1 MGIQYTAWD
10 VDDLSKNGRALAIGG
25 YALDGAS
32 KKAVVMY
39 YGPGQDDEYYLE
51 PLKYQWV
58 DSITVNGLTVQLI
71 GVNTISCKEQTENS
85 DWSVFGTFEEDW
97 GTHQTERT
105 SSGKGLILFH
115 QVEGI

>member
-39 YGPGQDDEYYLE
+39 YGPG
-51 PLKYQWV
+51 
-58 DSITVNGLTVQLI
+58 
-71 GVNTISCKEQTENS
+71 
-85 DWSVFGTFEEDW
+85 
-97 GTHQTERT
+97 
-105 SSGKGLILFH
+105 
-115 QVEGI
+115 

>member
-1 MGIQYTAWD
+1 M
-10 VDDLSKNGRALAIGG
+10 
-25 YALDGAS
+25 
-32 KKAVVMY
+32 
-39 YGPGQDDEYYLE
+39 E

-115 QVEGI
+115 MTETNFKVMMVIKNQELPGQMIHCGWRACASEHNTPAGIYWNHRNKWLASN